1 MNTKYFALSALT
13 AGAMAAASDH
23 WAVIV
28 AGSNGFWNYR
38 HQADTCH
45 AYHIA
50 KKNGI
55 PEDQIIHLS
64 FDDVAQSSRNPF
76 KGQLFNK
83 PTPSGT
89 PGVDVYAGCK
99 IDYSG
104 NQTTAKNVI
113 NVLKGDSAATRGK
126 KVLKS
131 DANSK
136 VFFYFADHGAPG
148 LIAMPTGGYLYAD
161 ALHDTFKYMH
171 ANKMYKEM
179 TVYIEACESGSMF
192 ENILEKNLGIYAV
205 TAANAQESSWGA
217 YCSPNDKVNGKSV
230 GSCLGD
236 LFSINWMEDTDKAN
250 MSKETL
256 QQQYKTVMNK
266 TSKSHVLQ
274 FGDLSFTNEAIGN
287 FESVLGAAQNK
298 TENFWKSL
306 KKYGKDIVKDAV
318 HWDEATAYEKNSF
331 AVDSRDIK
339 LHYLYYQVKED
350 PSVENMNALQEELK
364 FRTEI
369 DKLFNEMFPVHMD
382 AVKNN
387 ATPNPTEFDCLR
399 DLMDQYDNM
408 CVKFDDYSLK
418 WVKALVAECEGQKSF
433 PEARENSLKVIK
445 NACEGNSYIQS
456 QKKPIV

>member
-1 MNTKYFALSALT
+1 M
-13 AGAMAAASDH
+13 G
-23 WAVIV
+23 
-28 AGSNGFWNYR
+28 
-38 HQADTCH
+38 
-45 AYHIA
+45 
-50 KKNGI
+50 
-55 PEDQIIHLS
+55 
-64 FDDVAQSSRNPF
+64 
-76 KGQLFNK
+76 
-83 PTPSGT
+83 
-89 PGVDVYAGCK
+89 
-99 IDYSG
+99 
-104 NQTTAKNVI
+104 
-113 NVLKGDSAATRGK
+113 
-126 KVLKS
+126 
-131 DANSK
+131 
-136 VFFYFADHGAPG
+136 ADHGAPG

-256 QQQYKTVMNK
+256 QQQYKIVMK
-266 TSKSHVLQ
+266 QTSKSHVLQ

-306 KKYGKDIVKDAV
+306 KKIGKDIVKDAV

-350 PSVENMNALQEELK
+350 PSIEHMNAL
-364 FRTEI
+364 
-369 DKLFNEMFPVHMD
+369 
-382 AVKNN
+382 KNN

-456 QKKPIV
+456 QKKPTA